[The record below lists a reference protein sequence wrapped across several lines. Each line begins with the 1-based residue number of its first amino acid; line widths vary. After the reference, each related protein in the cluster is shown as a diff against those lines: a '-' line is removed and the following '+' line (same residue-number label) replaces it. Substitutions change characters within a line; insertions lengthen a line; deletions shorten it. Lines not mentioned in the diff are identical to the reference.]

1 MSIESDKYEL
11 KQHDPINLVI
21 LTESKSNCAHGANNR
36 SKKYL
41 IKQVQ
46 LQTHQALE
54 I

>member
-1 MSIESDKYEL
+1 MSIEAINNLKKYDLE
-11 KQHDPINLVI
+11 NLVMS
-21 LTESKSNCAHGANNR
+21 TKYKSDCAHGADNR

>member
-1 MSIESDKYEL
+1 MSIEAVNSLKKYDLE
-11 KQHDPINLVI
+11 NLVI
-21 LTESKSNCAHGANNR
+21 STNMNLIVLMMQTIVQ
-36 SKKYL
+36 KKYL